1 MDGVLKEFAKGADVL
16 IHDAQ
21 YTPEEYERFKGWGH
35 STWEEAVK
43 VAQECGVKQLVLF
56 HHDPNHDD
64 TAMMNIVED
73 ARVRFPNTIAAREG
87 EVITV

>member
-1 MDGVLKEFAKGADVL
+1 
-16 IHDAQ
+16 
-21 YTPEEYERFKGWGH
+21 
-35 STWEEAVK
+35 VK